1 MRVLAL
7 ETALAWGGAA
17 LLDTG
22 TGASY
27 VRAAGIKSRLSAEL
41 FPAIEELLDE
51 AGWAPGDIE
60 MVTCSSGPGSFTG
73 LRVGFAAVKGWYLA
87 TGCAVKAIPTFDV
100 MASALTPLHF
110 PAVGLS
116 DARAERVYYAGY
128 PEPSARPEAGVSPFG
143 ELANVVDG
151 AVTAFGPDPEFI
163 EVALREGGV
172 LGQGVL
178 ETPPDPLA
186 LARLAAERYAADDGD
201 DPETVK
207 PVYLTT
213 GQV

>member
-1 MRVLAL
+1 
-7 ETALAWGGAA
+7 
-17 LLDTG
+17 
-22 TGASY
+22 
-27 VRAAGIKSRLSAEL
+27 
-41 FPAIEELLDE
+41 
-51 AGWAPGDIE
+51 
-60 MVTCSSGPGSFTG
+60 
-73 LRVGFAAVKGWYLA
+73 
-87 TGCAVKAIPTFDV
+87 
-100 MASALTPLHF
+100 
-110 PAVGLS
+110 
-116 DARAERVYYAGY
+116 
-128 PEPSARPEAGVSPFG
+128 
-143 ELANVVDG
+143 VVDG

>member
-110 PAVGLS
+110 PAVGCRTRGRS
-116 DARAERVYYAGY
+116 EYTTPGTRSRRRGRRRASRRSG
-128 PEPSARPEAGVSPFG
+128 
-143 ELANVVDG
+143 N
-151 AVTAFGPDPEFI
+151 
-163 EVALREGGV
+163 LRMWWMV
-172 LGQGVL
+172 
-178 ETPPDPLA
+178 
-186 LARLAAERYAADDGD
+186 R
-201 DPETVK
+201 
-207 PVYLTT
+207 
-213 GQV
+213 